1 MVSAPGQV
9 DLTNAGELRQAVLSC
24 TDAGHMTLVVDM
36 SETAFCDSAGVNQLV
51 QAHKR
56 AVAAGGELRLV
67 IGTASVMRILSIV
80 GADRM
85 LSIFTRVDEAV
96 AEEHAP
102 SSPT

>member
-67 IGTASVMRILSIV
+67 IGTASVMRILAIT
-80 GADRM
+80 GADRL
-85 LSIFTRVDEAV
+85 LSIFPSVDEAV